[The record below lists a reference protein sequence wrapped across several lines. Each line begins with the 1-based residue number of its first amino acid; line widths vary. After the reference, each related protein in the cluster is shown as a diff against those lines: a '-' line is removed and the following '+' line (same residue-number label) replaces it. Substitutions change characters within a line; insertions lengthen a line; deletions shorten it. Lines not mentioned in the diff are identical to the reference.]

1 MNFLPVLKEAWT
13 SIAAN
18 RMRSFLTILGIII
31 GVGAVIA
38 LLAIGE
44 GAQASIAGQIE
55 SIGTNVLYVMPGNLM
70 EDITN
75 PQD

>member
-1 MNFLPVLKEAWT
+1 MNFLHVLKEAWT

-38 LLAIGE
+38 LLAIGQ

-55 SIGTNVLYVMPGNLM
+55 SIGTNVLYV
-70 EDITN
+70 DAR
-75 PQD
+75 